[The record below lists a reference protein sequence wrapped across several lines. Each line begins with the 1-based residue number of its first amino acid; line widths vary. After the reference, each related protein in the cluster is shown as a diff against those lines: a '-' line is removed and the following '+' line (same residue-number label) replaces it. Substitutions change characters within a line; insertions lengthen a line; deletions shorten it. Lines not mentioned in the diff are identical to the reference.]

1 MKIAIQGI
9 EGSFHHEAA
18 LKLIKNK
25 TLNLVCCSNFRDVFK
40 QTTDKDI
47 DYGVVAIENTNF
59 GSINEVYDLLEK
71 YNNKLS
77 IIEELPLRVHQNLIA
92 AEMMKLDEIQEIH
105 SHPIAIEQCSE
116 FIKKNMPN
124 CAIKITE
131 DTALSVKKLSKQ
143 KNKVAAIGSTMAS
156 KIYKKNILAKNID
169 NRANYTRFLLIT
181 KKQNHHKSND
191 NNKYS
196 IVFNL
201 VHQEGSL
208 ANLLNILSQNGC
220 NLTKIQSRPYLNQP
234 WKYKFYID
242 FIKSDSS
249 LDIDNLL
256 SSAIIE
262 YKILGNYE
270 ARII

>member
-18 LKLIKNK
+18 LKLIKNN
-25 TLNLVCCSNFRDVFK
+25 TLNLVCCSNFSDVFK
-40 QTTDKDI
+40 LTTDKDI

-59 GSINEVYDLLEK
+59 GSINEIYDLLEK
-71 YNNKLS
+71 YNNKLT
-77 IIEELPLRVHQNLIA
+77 IIKELPLRVHQNLIT

-116 FIKKNMPN
+116 FIKKNMSN

-143 KNKVAAIGSTMAS
+143 KIKVAAIGSAMAS
-156 KIYKKNILAKNID
+156 KIYKKNILVKNID
-169 NRANYTRFLLIT
+169 NQANYTRFLLIT
-181 KKQNHHKSND
+181 KKQYHHTRN

-242 FIKSDSS
+242 FIKSDNY
-249 LDIDNLL
+249 LDVDNLL
-256 SSAIIE
+256 STAKIE